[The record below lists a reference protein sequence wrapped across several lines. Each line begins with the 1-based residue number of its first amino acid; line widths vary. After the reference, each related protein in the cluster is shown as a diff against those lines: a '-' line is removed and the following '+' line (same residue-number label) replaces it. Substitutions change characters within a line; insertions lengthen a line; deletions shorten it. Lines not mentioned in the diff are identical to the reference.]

1 MFPCLT
7 EEDDALTRHFLIICA
22 STNHMVRANG
32 LLLRAGITTEL
43 VPVPAV
49 YGNICNTAIKIDAAH
64 VATAHKLLRAKKVA
78 VQAIVPETLD
88 ALPDLPAAL
97 ADLTLTAALR
107 TTLDKV
113 ARGEALSRQDL
124 ITLLTTSGD
133 EQQAVLR
140 AADMMRQ
147 AIVGQ
152 VVDVRAAVEFSNYCR
167 KNCCYCGLR
176 RENAVL
182 RRYRMTPAEILA
194 TAHQARQAGV
204 RTLILQSGEDP
215 WYDTARL
222 VALLRAIK
230 AETGLRITLS
240 LGERLPEEYRIFK
253 DAGADNYL
261 LKIET
266 TNRQVFARIHPDDD
280 FDTRKAHAD
289 ILKKTG
295 YITGSGN
302 IVGLPGQS
310 AADLADDIILMR
322 QQGIHMVGIG
332 PFLPAV
338 NTPLAHCPPG
348 DYDLSLKTV
357 AVARLYL
364 KNVFI
369 PSTTALATL
378 QPDGLRRGLEVGANT
393 IMFNMTP
400 PQYRGDYVIYS
411 EKRLVDLE
419 RTVQAIQA
427 AGRTVPAYI
436 KCEGKAAENV

>member
-1 MFPCLT
+1 M
-7 EEDDALTRHFLIICA
+7 TRHFLIICA

-32 LLLRAGITTEL
+32 LLLQAGIATEL

-49 YGNICNTAIKIDAAH
+49 YGNICNTAIKITAPH
-64 VATAHKLLRAKKVA
+64 VATANKLLRAKKVA

-88 ALPDLPAAL
+88 ALPNLPALL
-97 ADLTLTAALR
+97 ADLTLTAPLR
-107 TTLDKV
+107 AAMDKI
-113 ARGEALSRQDL
+113 ARGELLTRQDL
-124 ITLLTTSGD
+124 IVMLAATGD

-140 AADMMRQ
+140 AADLMRQ

-176 RENAVL
+176 RDNTVL

-194 TAHQARQAGV
+194 AAHQARRLGL

-215 WYDTARL
+215 WYDTARM

-230 AETGLRITLS
+230 AETGLKITLS
-240 LGERLPEEYRIFK
+240 LGERRREEYAIFK
-253 DAGADNYL
+253 QAGADNYL

-266 TNRQVFARIHPDDD
+266 TNREVFANIHPDDN
-280 FDTRKAHAD
+280 FDVRKEHAEL
-289 ILKKTG
+289 LKKTG

-302 IVGLPGQS
+302 IVGLPGQTE
-310 AADLADDIILMR
+310 ADLADDIILMR

-332 PFLPAV
+332 PFLPAA

-348 DYDLSLKTV
+348 DYNLSLKTV

-378 QPDGLRRGLEVGANT
+378 HPDGLRRGLEVGANT

-400 PQYRGDYVIYS
+400 PQYRSDYVIYS
-411 EKRLVDLE
+411 DKRLVDLE
-419 RTVQAIQA
+419 RTVQAILA
-427 AGRTVPAYI
+427 AGRKVPAYI
-436 KCEGKAAENV
+436 KWEGKAAENV

>member
-1 MFPCLT
+1 M
-7 EEDDALTRHFLIICA
+7 TRHFLIICA

-32 LLLRAGITTEL
+32 LLLRTGIATEL

-49 YGNICNTAIKIDAAH
+49 YGNICNTAIKIAAPH
-64 VATAHKLLRAKKVA
+64 VAAASKLLRAKKVA

-88 ALPDLPAAL
+88 ALPDLPAVLGGLAL
-97 ADLTLTAALR
+97 SSPLQAVMG
-107 TTLDKV
+107 KIV
-113 ARGEALSRQDL
+113 RGEPLTRQDL
-124 ITLLTTSGD
+124 IMLLSAHGD
-133 EQQAVLR
+133 AQQGVLR
-140 AADMMRQ
+140 AADLMRL
-147 AIVGQ
+147 AIVGP

-176 RENAVL
+176 RDNTVL

-194 TAHQARQAGV
+194 AAHQARQVGV

-230 AETGLRITLS
+230 AETGLKITLS
-240 LGERLPEEYRIFK
+240 LGERQPEEYAILK
-253 DAGADNYL
+253 QAGADNYL

-266 TNRQVFARIHPDDD
+266 TNRALFAAIHPDDD
-280 FDTRKAHAD
+280 FDVRREHAD
-289 ILKKTG
+289 LLKKTG

-302 IVGLPGQS
+302 IVGLPGQTE
-310 AADLADDIILMR
+310 ADLADDIILMR
-322 QQGIHMVGIG
+322 RQGIHMVGIG
-332 PFLPAV
+332 PFLPAAD
-338 NTPLAHCPPG
+338 TPLAHCLPG

-400 PQYRGDYVIYS
+400 PQYRSDYVIYS
-411 EKRLVDLE
+411 DKRLVDLS
-419 RTVQAIQA
+419 RTVQAILA
-427 AGRTVPAYI
+427 AGRQVPAYI
-436 KCEGKAAENV
+436 KGEGKAAENV